1 MSLILWYLIA
11 TLAGLAAFPL
21 AYCLLHGL
29 PDRGYAFTRSLGV
42 LVWGYVFWIGGTL
55 GFLQNDIGGL
65 LLALAALMGLSALAV
80 RRMNLDEL
88 SAWFRSRRQ
97 YILWVELLF
106 LMAFAGYAFV
116 RSANPEILGTEKPM
130 EVAFINS
137 ILRSESF
144 PPNDPWLSG
153 FAISYYYF
161 GYVLV
166 AMFGKLSVVPGSIAF
181 NLGLSLIFSLT
192 AVGAF
197 GLVYNLLA
205 SRSNTSAGFGPE
217 QSGRE
222 VPPVYA
228 LFGPLFILIV
238 SNIEG
243 FLEVLHAR
251 GLFWGVGPGGEAISR
266 FWRWLDI
273 ADLTGPPGQ
282 PLSWLPRLYG
292 TGNWW
297 WWRASRVV
305 QDYNFA
311 SDPVQII
318 DEFPFFSYLL
328 GDLHP
333 HVLAMP
339 FAFLVM
345 GLALN
350 LCLGGSRGRIVIP
363 GIGLSWNISPP
374 AFLLAAIALGGM
386 AFLNTWDWP
395 IYLAFF
401 AGAYVLQA
409 AQQRGWG
416 WERLG
421 EFTSLGLALGVSGFL
436 LYLPFF
442 ISFSSQ
448 AGGLLPST
456 VFLTRG
462 SHLWVMF
469 APLLAPL
476 FAFTVYLMNRYGDRS
491 SLKNGLVWT
500 AIVLAAL
507 SLVSLFLVLAIANLP
522 VFAGINPLAATAE
535 DLFLRNL
542 GVPNWGALLQE
553 SFVRRLIYPGGWLTL
568 VSLLILC
575 AGLLSRIKYKRVEDT
590 LPVAHPYSTWESPSG
605 LPSAHVFALLLI
617 LSGVLLVL
625 VPDFIYLRDQFG
637 SRMNTIFKFYFQ
649 AWLLWGI
656 AAAYGTAVLFREL
669 RGIWRG
675 LFKLLSLLMLGMAL
689 FYPILSLWDKTQG
702 FNPPQGLTLDGAA
715 YIQQSAPNEMAAIDW
730 LRSAPPGNMVEA
742 VRPDGGQYSDFG
754 RVSAH
759 TGQPTVLGWIG
770 HQLQWRGG
778 NQEIGSRQGDIDR
791 LYSTRNWE
799 EAEQILR
806 QYEIRY
812 VYIGARERSTYRL
825 FETKFE
831 RFLTPVFRQGEV
843 VIYESPR

>member
-21 AYCLLHGL
+21 TYCLLHGL

-42 LVWGYVFWIGGTL
+42 LIWGYVFWIGGTL

-65 LLALAALMGLSALAV
+65 LLALAVLIGLSALSV
-80 RRMNLDEL
+80 RRVNLDEL
-88 SAWFRSRRQ
+88 HSWFRSRRQ

-106 LMAFAGYAFV
+106 LMAFVGYAFV

-153 FAISYYYF
+153 YAISYYYF

-166 AMFGKLSVVPGSIAF
+166 AMFAKLSVVPGSIAF

-205 SRSNTSAGFGPE
+205 SRSTSARYGVE
-217 QSGRE
+217 QGGGE

-228 LFGPLFILIV
+228 LLGPLFILIV

-251 GLFWGVGPGGEAISR
+251 GLFWGVGPGGEPVSR
-266 FWRWLDI
+266 FWKWLDI

-350 LCLGGSRGRIVIP
+350 LYLGGSRGRIVIP

-409 AQQRGWG
+409 AKQHGWG

-476 FAFTVYLMNRYGDRS
+476 FAFTIYLMNRYGNRS
-491 SLKNGLVWT
+491 SLKRGLVW
-500 AIVLAAL
+500 AALVLAAL
-507 SLVSLFLVLAIANLP
+507 SLASLFLVLAIANLP
-522 VFAGINPLAATAE
+522 IFAGINPLAATAE

-542 GVPNWGALLQE
+542 GAPTWGALLQE
-553 SFVRRLIYPGGWLTL
+553 SLVRRLIYPGGWLTL
-568 VSLLILC
+568 VSLLVLC
-575 AGLLSRIKYKRVEDT
+575 SGLLSRIKLKRVEDT
-590 LPVAHPYSTWESPSG
+590 SPVDRPVSTLEFPSG

-625 VPDFIYLRDQFG
+625 IPDFIYLRDQFG

-656 AAAYGTAVLFREL
+656 AAAYGAAVLLREL
-669 RGIWRG
+669 RGVWIG
-675 LFKLLSLLMLGMAL
+675 IFKLVSLLMLGMAL
-689 FYPILSLWDKTQG
+689 FYPLLSLWDKTQG

-715 YIQQSAPNEMAAIDW
+715 YIAQYAPDEMAAIDW

-754 RVSAH
+754 RVSAY
-759 TGQPTVLGWIG
+759 TGQPTVLGWVG

-778 NQEIGSRQGDIDR
+778 NQEIGSRQGDIER

-825 FETKFE
+825 FEAKFE